1 MTDITHPD
9 SITRASVIEAARIR
23 ASLCADRGLIERAM
37 EYHRIY
43 TGGSAVAPIYLD
55 GKKEARQANRPGE
68 LN

>member
-37 EYHRIY
+37 VYRRIY
-43 TGGSAVAPIYLD
+43 SGGSAVSPLYLD
-55 GKKEARQANRPGE
+55 GKKEARQA
-68 LN
+68 

>member
-37 EYHRIY
+37 VYRRIY
-43 TGGSAVAPIYLD
+43 SGGSAVAPIYLD
-55 GKKEARQANRPGE
+55 GKKEARQA
-68 LN
+68 